1 MIIPNIIYFINKKQM
16 QMQMQMGKR
25 PEIQARLKV

>member
-16 QMQMQMGKR
+16 QMGKR
-25 PEIQARLKV
+25 QEIQARLKV